1 MSKCLWYSALVLKL
15 VCVPSCCDVIP
26 CGLMSFLI
34 HDDLETFWGTLRDLE
49 GPWETLRDLRD
60 PEETWGTVWKNLRN
74 LEGTWETVFER
85 TWETLRELERLWG
98 NWRDYMRDLEGTSWN
113 QWVMV
118 LLKNRSIFGRLQFA
132 GSKSLKHSESW
143 EWFCPSSRWRE
154 VPLPYV

>member
-1 MSKCLWYSALVLKL
+1 MFFVKVRPWIFEKFETTTKVRPYFWKDIQCENISCQSVCDIAHLSSNLYVCHLVAMWSL
-15 VCVPSCCDVIP
+15 VVWWV
-26 CGLMSFLI
+26 FLI

-118 LLKNRSIFGRLQFA
+118 LLK
-132 GSKSLKHSESW
+132 K
-143 EWFCPSSRWRE
+143 
-154 VPLPYV
+154 